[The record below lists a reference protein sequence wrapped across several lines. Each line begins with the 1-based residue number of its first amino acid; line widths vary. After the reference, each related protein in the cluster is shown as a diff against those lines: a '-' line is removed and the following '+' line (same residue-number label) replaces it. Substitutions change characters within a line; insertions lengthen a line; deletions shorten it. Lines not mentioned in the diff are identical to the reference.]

1 MFTRTS
7 SGLVEKWRFYGMPTV
22 WVEGPT
28 DIIFFA
34 AISRKIYCRFEA
46 YGGREN
52 AVALI
57 AGLKTHDYPYVVVR
71 DGDYEI
77 LNRRRAPHGRVLVL
91 PRYSM
96 ENLLW
101 EAPGVDEA
109 CRRYSRCGEG
119 KDLVSVGMRDTETM
133 IARDLLAAVILDV
146 AARRMPSSPR
156 VLPARIDAVLRGKW
170 GTQVD
175 PVRVEGIVGSVK
187 ERIDEG
193 AQRGARRDVERFV
206 EQRPLV
212 HLLKGH
218 LVLGLLRRVFLDAA
232 RKEGRKGRG
241 IEDDVL
247 VQVVSDGVWATCR
260 GGDHLRVRTEFRRKI
275 RLAGKRMGQMKEAR
289 GV

>member
-7 SGLVEKWRFYGMPTV
+7 SGLVEKWRFYGLPTV

-28 DIIFFA
+28 DIIFFT
-34 AISRKIYCRFEA
+34 AISRKLPCRFEA

-57 AGLKTHDYPYVVVR
+57 AGLRTHDYPYVVVR

-77 LNRRRAPHGRVLVL
+77 LNRTRAPHGRVLLL

-101 EAPGVDEA
+101 EPPAVDEA
-109 CRRYSRCGEG
+109 CRRYSRCGEDR
-119 KDLVSVGMRDTETM
+119 DLVSVGMQDAEMM

-146 AARRMPSSPR
+146 AARRVPSGPK
-156 VLPARIDAVLRGKW
+156 VLPARIDAVLRGKR

-175 PVRVEGIVGSVK
+175 AVGVERIVGSVEK
-187 ERIDEG
+187 RIDRG
-193 AQRGARRDVERFV
+193 AVRGARKDVERFV

-241 IEDDVL
+241 IEDDVI
-247 VQVVSDGVWATCR
+247 VQVVSDAVWAHCR
-260 GGDHLRVRTEFRRKI
+260 GGDHLRIRRNFRRKV
-275 RLAGKRMGQMKEAR
+275 RVAGKRMGQMMAAM